1 MSNDNTSTSI
11 SKNDLKTLGGMTA
24 ADFSKLT
31 GEKFAGLRI
40 LHLEINEAAGP
51 FRLTN
56 ILRDQELGEQT
67 GKKKMKPVD
76 VYVAMDSADM
86 EIRMPVAASFV
97 GKAKDSNLA
106 IGDEFCVLRAEDYI
120 SKDFGTKGKS
130 YLLTVTKRSA
140 AKTGK
145 K

>member
-1 MSNDNTSTSI
+1 MSEQAI
-11 SKNDLKTLGGMTA
+11 SKNDLKQMGGMTA
-24 ADFSKLT
+24 ADFAKLS

-40 LHLEINEAAGP
+40 LTLEVNEAAGP

-56 ILRDQELGEQT
+56 ILPDQHLGDEK

-76 VYVAMDSADM
+76 VYVAMDSSDM

-106 IGDEFCVLRAEDYI
+106 IGDEFCVMRAEDYT
-120 SKDFGTKGKS
+120 SKDYGTKGKS
-130 YLLTVTKRSA
+130 YLLTVTKRA
-140 AKTGK
+140 NANAKK

>member
-1 MSNDNTSTSI
+1 MTTNDTTSI
-11 SKNDLKTLGGMTA
+11 TKNDLKTAGGMTA

-40 LHLEINEAAGP
+40 LTLEINEAAGP

-56 ILRDQELGEQT
+56 ILRDQELGDQT

-76 VYVAMDSADM
+76 VYVAIDANDL
-86 EIRMPVAASFV
+86 EVRMPVAASFV

-106 IGDEFCVLRAEDYI
+106 IGDTFCVLRAEDYV

-130 YLLTVTKRSA
+130 YLLTVTARA
-140 AKTGK
+140 AKGK
-145 K
+145 KG